1 MAHPPAA
8 SARKGARRI
17 SDIPAATLRAIS
29 RGDIETITLVEMLA
43 ADFRT
48 LMKAVDPAL
57 EKKLRDKLD
66 PAVPFI
72 ARMQAAGKALA
83 SELKGRDSELA
94 SHRSDI
100 VRGWAAYML
109 AQRAGNNLKLA
120 IKTIRPLADD
130 PHSGVR
136 EWAWLAVRP
145 LIVSEPEAAIKVLSP
160 WSEHDSANLRRFA
173 SEATR
178 PRGVWCA
185 HIPLLKDSPHLAESL
200 LAPLRADPSKY
211 VQDSCGNWLN
221 DASKTQ
227 PDWVRA
233 LCRRWEAELPDSAA
247 TARICRRALRTIA
260 SSTQQEAW
268 QPDELVFARTTRSSR
283 QTPCPG
289 H

>member
-1 MAHPPAA
+1 MAKLSAVP
-8 SARKGARRI
+8 ARKGARRI

-29 RGDIETITLVEMLA
+29 RGEIETITLVEMLA

-57 EKKLRDKLD
+57 EKKLRDELD

-160 WSEHDSANLRRFA
+160 WSELDSANLRRFA

-200 LAPLRADPSKY
+200 LTPLRADPSKY
-211 VQDSCGNWLN
+211 VQDSCANWLN
-221 DASKTQ
+221 DASKTR
-227 PDWVRA
+227 PEWVRA
-233 LCRRWEAELPDSAA
+233 LCRGWEREIPDSAA
-247 TARICRRALRTIA
+247 TARICKRALRTIA
-260 SSTQQEAW
+260 AS
-268 QPDELVFARTTRSSR
+268 AR
-283 QTPCPG
+283 
-289 H
+289 